1 MIKLIPN
8 ESSWECMIYPKLFA
22 KPIILSKFAIYIE

>member
-8 ESSWECMIYPKLFA
+8 ENSWECMIYPELFA
-22 KPIILSKFAIYIE
+22 KPKILSKFAIRIE

>member
-8 ESSWECMIYPKLFA
+8 ESTWECVIYHELFVKPK
-22 KPIILSKFAIYIE
+22 ILSKFAIYIE